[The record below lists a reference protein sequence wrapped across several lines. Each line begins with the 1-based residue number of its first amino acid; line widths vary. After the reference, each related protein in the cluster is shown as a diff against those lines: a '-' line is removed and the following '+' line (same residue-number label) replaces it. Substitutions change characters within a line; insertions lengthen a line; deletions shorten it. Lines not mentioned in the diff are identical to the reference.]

1 MALPREA
8 HEVRKINDLRQGLG
22 RNSPIE
28 FQSVS
33 AAPPKPSGNSSRTTA
48 APNSTGSG
56 SNTLARPSNSSSD
69 TACNTTSETTKKEP
83 ELKQKVK
90 RHPIDARENGDGKW
104 GTAFDILR
112 DVLYGESGY
121 LDLYEQATLS
131 FIFQRTRMY
140 AKQWEYIPLRHFRNG
155 VWSLEY
161 GRICSPIRIS
171 EKKLIE
177 SLKHLEE
184 KTFIEVRRAVARA
197 NCYRIR
203 ETKEIEHSTAGVY
216 IVQHQPKLGRA
227 IVREMEANRSR
238 LNSDQQMLLKAL
250 KDELP

>member
-1 MALPREA
+1 MP
-8 HEVRKINDLRQGLG
+8 ILRRPTQ
-22 RNSPIE
+22 
-28 FQSVS
+28 
-33 AAPPKPSGNSSRTTA
+33 
-48 APNSTGSG
+48 
-56 SNTLARPSNSSSD
+56 PSNNIASN
-69 TACNTTSETTKKEP
+69 ATSETTKKEP
-83 ELKQKVK
+83 EPKQKAK
-90 RHPIDARENGDGKW
+90 NHPIDARENGRLGKW

-112 DVLYGESGY
+112 DVLYGESAY
-121 LDLYEQATLS
+121 LDLYERATLS

-161 GRICSPIRIS
+161 GRIRSPIRIS

-184 KTFIEVRRAVARA
+184 KTFIEVRRAVVRA

-203 ETKEIEHSTAGVY
+203 EIKEIEYTTAVVY

-227 IVREMEANRSR
+227 IIREMEANRTR
-238 LNSDQQMLLKAL
+238 LNPALQALLKL
-250 KDELP
+250 LRHDLL